1 MGKIMSRETIKPAK
15 AAAAVALHLETL
27 ILEGVLRPGE
37 KLLAERDLAEKLEVS
52 RPTLREALQKLDE
65 RGLLVTGRDGT
76 IVADLVGASL
86 TDPLARL
93 LESNPDTTFDYLEFR
108 KTVEGQAAYYA
119 ALRATEVDR
128 TMMRTIYERM
138 ELSHSKE
145 DPAEEAEADTDLHLA
160 IYEAA
165 HNVVL
170 LHIMRALA
178 NMLRTDVFYNRA
190 KLYARKG
197 VRDLLLAQHSA
208 VYEAVMGG
216 HPEAARAAAE
226 KHITFTYEAI
236 REIRNAEAR
245 LEASLRR
252 VGRGDLVATP
262 RRSTKAGE

>member
-1 MGKIMSRETIKPAK
+1 MSRDNIKPAK
-15 AAAAVALHLETL
+15 AAEAVALYLENM

-37 KLLAERDLAEKLEVS
+37 KLLAERELAEKLDVS
-52 RPTLREALQKLDE
+52 RPTLREALQKLE
-65 RGLLVTGRDGT
+65 SLNLLVTSRDGT
-76 IVADLVGASL
+76 VVTNLVGASL

-93 LESNPDTTFDYLEFR
+93 LENNPDTTFDYLEFR

-119 ALRATEVDR
+119 ALRATDVDR
-128 TMMRTIYERM
+128 AVLQDLYDRM
-138 ELSHSKE
+138 EELHAKE
-145 DPAEEAEADTDLHLA
+145 DSAEEADADTDLHLA

-170 LHIMRALA
+170 LHIMRGLA

-197 VRDLLLAQHSA
+197 VRDLLLSQHRAIYAA
-208 VYEAVMGG
+208 VVAGD
-216 HPEAARAAAE
+216 PEAARAAAE

-236 REIRNAEAR
+236 REIRNSEAR

-252 VGRGDLVATP
+252 VGRGELVAQP
-262 RRSTKAGE
+262 RRTKKQAG